1 MMRSPSVTQMWRTVV
16 NYQKSP
22 KSVTQNGRTVKNQ
35 SVRTVVKM
43 IVSIWAGAK
52 HMKIVLMLA
61 GVWVTSMIVRIMALI
76 VKNMSVIQSMMTVN
90 AYF

>member
-43 IVSIWAGAK
+43 TAGIK
-52 HMKIVLMLA
+52 E
-61 GVWVTSMIVRIMALI
+61 
-76 VKNMSVIQSMMTVN
+76 
-90 AYF
+90 